1 MKRVLTFFPHNITF
15 IMKYALLSDIHSNLE
30 AFQAVIKDLEYEQV
44 DHVCFLG
51 DIVGYGADP
60 DQCIDLLQGLTS
72 RVVAGNHD
80 WAAVGLTDTT
90 YFNPVAKSAIDW
102 TSEKISP
109 SHRKFLKTLPLTHLL
124 PPIQLVHAT
133 PHKPETWNYIFSL
146 KEALNGFNNCAHP
159 ICFIGHSH
167 SPVAFVEKRE
177 GKVSLMPDRS
187 FQIRNEHRYIINV
200 GSVGQPRD
208 GDPRAAYGIYDSEN
222 TSFTL
227 KRIAYPIEDTQKK
240 IVEAGLPPFLASRLS
255 EGR

>member
-1 MKRVLTFFPHNITF
+1 
-15 IMKYALLSDIHSNLE
+15 MKYALLSDIHSNLE
-30 AFQAVIKDLEYEQV
+30 AFQAVIKDLECEKV
-44 DHVCFLG
+44 DHICFLG

-60 DQCIDLLQGLTS
+60 GKCIDLLENLTS

-90 YFNPVAKSAIDW
+90 YFNPAAKSAVDW
-102 TSEKISP
+102 TAEKIS
-109 SHRKFLKTLPLTHLL
+109 SAHRKFLKKLPLTHLL

-133 PHKPETWNYIFSL
+133 PLKPETWDYIFSL
-146 KEALNGFNNCAHP
+146 KEALDGFTNCEQQ

-167 SPVAFVEKRE
+167 SPVAFVENRE
-177 GKVSLMPDRS
+177 GKVSLLSDSS
-187 FQIRNEHRYIINV
+187 FQVRDEQRYIINV

-208 GDPRAAYGIYDSEN
+208 GDPRAAYGIYDSKDG
-222 TSFTL
+222 SFSL
-227 KRIAYPIEDTQKK
+227 KRVAYPMEVTQKK

>member
-1 MKRVLTFFPHNITF
+1 
-15 IMKYALLSDIHSNLE
+15 MKYALLSDIHSNLE
-30 AFQAVIKDLEYEQV
+30 AFQAVINDLESEHV

-60 DQCIDLLQGLTS
+60 DQCIDLLRGLTS

-90 YFNPVAKSAIDW
+90 YFNPAAKSAIDW
-102 TSEKISP
+102 TSEQISP
-109 SHRKFLKTLPLTHLL
+109 SHRKFLKNLPLTHML

-133 PHKPETWNYIFSL
+133 PSKPEAWNYLFSL
-146 KEALNGFNNCAHP
+146 REASDSFNNCEQQ

-167 SPVAFVEKRE
+167 SPVVFVENRE
-177 GKVSLMPDRS
+177 GKVSVLPDSS
-187 FQIRNEHRYIINV
+187 FQVRDEHRYIINV

-208 GDPRAAYGIYDSEN
+208 DDPRAAYGIYDSEKS
-222 TSFTL
+222 SFTL
-227 KRIAYPIEDTQKK
+227 KRVVYPVEDTQKK